1 MTNRFSL
8 PQFERSGN
16 FIFLGAL
23 FFLSGTA
30 GLIFQVVWMYRLGL
44 VFGNAAY
51 ATAATLSAFFM
62 GLALGGRFFGKFS
75 AGFKR
80 PLVIYGLMELGIALT
95 AFLLVPGIGF
105 YERYYSDIVSFL
117 GDTKSVVVGMKFV
130 FGISLLFFPSFLMG
144 GTFPVLAQY
153 IGKNRNDL
161 SRRGTIL
168 YAVNTLGAALGAFVA
183 AFYLLAAYGVGATYG
198 FAMALAIFVGIMS
211 LVLDRLYKS
220 PYPVIAEA
228 SKPHINSKKLID
240 FSFQLSQNQFIMV
253 AFFSGALALSVET
266 LWTKMFAQ
274 VLQNSVYSFAA
285 ILVVFLLAL
294 GLGGV
299 LSHILVR
306 LGAPLKTLLALLLC
320 TAAILIGISPTV
332 FDSATNGLEYLAI
345 NASWSTYIWSVFKL
359 SLMVIMPPTIVLGA
373 VFPFL
378 LKAAPESDM
387 SSGSIVGKL
396 VLYNSLGGFVGPVVA
411 GFFLLDLVGL
421 WNSIKIIAVLYGI
434 LAVLIV
440 FPTSRKKNIMQLL
453 LPATLILGI
462 FVLKNPP
469 LVQLKTGEKILDFW
483 QSSDGVVSI
492 IQLPDNLEMRL
503 DNFYVLGDS
512 KSFLVEQMQAHVP
525 LMIHPEPKKVVFLG
539 MGTGVT
545 AGAALHHDVEKVV
558 AVELVSNV
566 VPAAKRY
573 FSPWA
578 NGLFKDERAHIIA
591 DDARNFL
598 LGSNEQFDVIVG
610 DLFTPW
616 HAGTGS
622 LYTLEHFGQAKKR
635 LAPGG
640 IFAQWLPLYQL
651 TTENF
656 NTIAAT
662 FAAVYPQVTLWRADF
677 STTRASIVLV
687 GQEADARLDENTLRR
702 NIVHVI
708 GGQADPGSDHMAGL
722 FYLGN
727 LDAIRNH
734 LAGVELNT
742 DDRRAVEFKMPI
754 LSQQANSGRATYITG
769 KELDNLLALLRSNL
783 PAGKDPY
790 LSNLPK
796 EEIRFVEVG
805 SLYHRYIQYVNAG
818 EKDKAKKIREQ
829 IHLLAPDF
837 LKTEAKAIDEK
848 NKGIPTNKK

>member
-1 MTNRFSL
+1 MKNKFTFTKS
-8 PQFERSGN
+8 ERSGN
-16 FIFLGAL
+16 FVFLYAL
-23 FFLSGTA
+23 FFVSGTA

-44 VFGNAAY
+44 VFGNASY
-51 ATAATLSAFFM
+51 ATAATLSAFFL
-62 GLALGGRFFGKFS
+62 GLALGGRFFGKAS
-75 AGFKR
+75 ARFKR
-80 PLVIYGLMELGIALT
+80 PLGMYGLMELGIALT
-95 AFLLVPGIGF
+95 ALLLVPGIDF

-117 GDTKSVVVGMKFV
+117 GDTKSVLLGMKFL

-144 GTFPVLAQY
+144 GTFPVLAQH

-168 YAVNTLGAALGAFVA
+168 YAVNTLGAALGAFIA
-183 AFYLLAAYGVGATYG
+183 AFYLLSEYGVRVTYG
-198 FAMALAIFVGIMS
+198 FAVVLAIFVGVLA
-211 LVLDRLYKS
+211 LVLDCWHKP
-220 PYPVIAEA
+220 PYPIINEA
-228 SKPHINSKKLID
+228 SKYSVNSKKSTD
-240 FSFQLSQNQFIMV
+240 FAFQLNKNQFILV
-253 AFFSGALALSVET
+253 AFFSGALALSAET

-294 GLGGV
+294 GLGGI

-306 LGAPLKTLLALLLC
+306 LGAPSKTLLVLLLS
-320 TAAILIGISPTV
+320 TAAVLIGLSPTV

-345 NASWSTYIWSVFKL
+345 NASWFTYIWSVFKL
-359 SLMVIMPPTIVLGA
+359 SLMVIMPPTIILGA

-378 LKAAPESDM
+378 LKAAPKADM
-387 SSGSIVGKL
+387 PSGSIVGKL
-396 VLYNSLGGFVGPVVA
+396 VLYNSLGGFVGPVIA
-411 GFFLLDLVGL
+411 GFVLLDIAGL
-421 WNSIKIIAVLYGI
+421 WNSIKIIALLYGI
-434 LAVLIV
+434 LAILIA
-440 FPTSRKKNIMQLL
+440 FPSYRKKKITFLL
-453 LPATLILGI
+453 WPAVVILGI
-462 FVLKNPP
+462 IILKNPP
-469 LVQLKTGEKILDFW
+469 VVKLETGEKVLDYW

-492 IQLPDNLEMRL
+492 VQLPENIEMRL

-525 LMIHPEPKKVVFLG
+525 LMIHPAPKKILFLG
-539 MGTGVT
+539 MGTGIT
-545 AGAALHHDVEKVV
+545 AGAALNHDVEKVV

-566 VPAAKRY
+566 IPAAKHY

-578 NGLFKDERAHIIA
+578 NGLFKDDRSYIIA

-622 LYTLEHFGQAKKR
+622 LYTLEHFEQAKKR
-635 LAPGG
+635 LSPGG

-651 TTENF
+651 TSDNF

-662 FAAVYPQVTLWRADF
+662 FAAVYQQVTLWRADF
-677 STTRASIVLV
+677 STTHASIVLV
-687 GQEADARLDENTLRR
+687 GQEAGVRLDENTLRQ

-708 GGQADPGSDHMAGL
+708 GEQANPENNHMAGL

-727 LDAIRNH
+727 LEAIRNRFS
-734 LAGVELNT
+734 GVELNT
-742 DDRRAVEFKMPI
+742 DDRRSVEFKAPI

-769 KELDNLLALLRSNL
+769 KELDNLLSLLRSNL
-783 PAGKDPY
+783 PAEKDPY

-796 EEIRFVEVG
+796 EEIRFVKVG
-805 SLYHRYIQYVNAG
+805 SLYHRYIELINAR
-818 EKDKAKKIREQ
+818 KDKEAKIVLKRIQ
-829 IHLLAPDF
+829 LLVPDF
-837 LKTEAKAIDEK
+837 LKKETESIDETK
-848 NKGIPTNKK
+848 

>member
-1 MTNRFSL
+1 MKNKFTF

-16 FIFLGAL
+16 FIFLCVL

-51 ATAATLSAFFM
+51 ATAVTLSAFFL
-62 GLALGGRFFGKFS
+62 GLALGGRFFGNAS
-75 AGFKR
+75 ARFKR
-80 PLVIYGLMELGIALT
+80 PLGMYGLMELGIALT
-95 AFLLVPGIGF
+95 AFLLVPGLDF

-117 GDTKSVVVGMKFV
+117 GDTKGVLLVMKFV
-130 FGISLLFFPSFLMG
+130 FGTSLLFFPSFLMG

-153 IGKNRNDL
+153 IGKNRNYL

-168 YAVNTLGAALGAFVA
+168 YAVNTFGAALGAFIT
-183 AFYLLAAYGVGATYG
+183 AFYLLSEYGVSATYSL
-198 FAMALAIFVGIMS
+198 AVSMAILVGVLA

-220 PYPVIAEA
+220 PYPLVEV
-228 SKPHINSKKLID
+228 SKFPINSKKSTD
-240 FSFQLSQNQFIMV
+240 FAFQLSQNQFVLV
-253 AFFSGALALSVET
+253 AFFSGALALSAET
-266 LWTKMFAQ
+266 LWTRMFAQ
-274 VLQNSVYSFAA
+274 VLQNSVYSFSA
-285 ILVVFLLAL
+285 ILVVFLLSL

-299 LSHILVR
+299 LSHVLVR
-306 LGAPLKTLLALLLC
+306 LGAPSKRLLIILLS
-320 TAAILIGISPTV
+320 TAAVLIGISPTV
-332 FDSATNGLEYLAI
+332 FNIATSGLGYLAI
-345 NASWSTYIWSVFKL
+345 NASWYTYIWSVFKL
-359 SLMVIMPPTIVLGA
+359 SLMVVLPPTVILGA

-378 LKAAPESDM
+378 LKAAPKTHM
-387 SSGSIVGKL
+387 PSGPIVGKL
-396 VLYNSLGGFVGPVVA
+396 VLYNSLGSFVGPVVV
-411 GFFLLDLVGL
+411 GFFLLDIAGL

-440 FPTSRKKNIMQLL
+440 FPTYGKKKIIQLL
-453 LPATLILGI
+453 LPVALILGI
-462 FVLKNPP
+462 ITLKNPP
-469 LVQLKTGEKILDFW
+469 IVQLKTDEKILDYW

-492 IQLPDNLEMRL
+492 VQLPENLEMRL

-525 LMIHPEPKKVVFLG
+525 LMIHPAPKKVVFLG
-539 MGTGVT
+539 MGTGIT
-545 AGAALHHDVEKVV
+545 AGAALNHDVERVV

-566 VPAAKRY
+566 ITASRRY

-578 NGLFKDERAHIIA
+578 NGLFKDERANIVA

-598 LGSNEQFDVIVG
+598 LGTNEQFDVIVG

-622 LYTLEHFGQAKKR
+622 LYTLEHFKQAKKR
-635 LAPGG
+635 LSPGG

-677 STTRASIVLV
+677 STTRASIVLI
-687 GQEADARLDENTLRR
+687 GQEADAQLDENTLRR

-708 GGQADPGSDHMAGL
+708 GEQADPGNNHMAGL

-727 LDAIRNH
+727 LDAIRNR
-734 LAGVELNT
+734 LSGVELNT
-742 DDRRAVEFKMPI
+742 DDRRSVEFKAPI

-769 KELDNLLALLRSNL
+769 KELDNLLAPLRSNL
-783 PAGKDPY
+783 PAEEDPY
-790 LSNLPK
+790 LANLPK
-796 EEIRFVEVG
+796 EEIRFVKVG
-805 SLYHRYIQYVNAG
+805 SLYHRYVQYVSAG
-818 EKDKAKKIREQ
+818 EEDKAKKIREQ
-829 IHLLAPDF
+829 IQLLAPDF
-837 LKTEAKAIDEK
+837 LKAETKAIDEED
-848 NKGIPTNKK
+848 